1 MSVSATPK
9 ISRRSGKAQY
19 FIERLSENVTLDMVL
34 IPSGNFLMGSP
45 PEELDRFD
53 DESPQHQVSISTFFL
68 GKYAIT
74 QAQYKAVM
82 GNNPSHFKGEAD
94 SSNHPVE
101 NVSWN
106 NATEFCYRLSKL
118 TGKEYRLP
126 SEAEWEYACRAGTTT
141 PFHFGETISTEL
153 ANYQGT
159 DKKIGDALFKGNYG
173 RGSKGIYRG
182 KTTPVGS
189 FKVAN
194 AFGLFDMHG
203 NVWEW
208 CADNW
213 HSNYEDIPDSKEWV
227 EGSDKEKHPLR
238 GGSWDEGPPYCRSA
252 CRFNSVANVRILNI
266 GFRVVCSARGLL

>member
-1 MSVSATPK
+1 MSTSATPK
-9 ISRRSGKAQY
+9 IFHRRGKAQY
-19 FIERLSENVTLDMVL
+19 FIERLSDNVSLDMVL

-53 DESPQHQVSISTFFL
+53 DESPQHPVSITTFFL

-74 QAQYKAVM
+74 QAQYEAVM
-82 GNNPSHFKGEAD
+82 GNNPSSFD
-94 SSNHPVE
+94 SPNHPVE

-106 NATEFCYRLSKL
+106 DAVAFYHRLSKL
-118 TGKEYRLP
+118 SGKEYRLP

-141 PFHFGETISTEL
+141 PFHFGETISTDL
-153 ANYQGT
+153 ANYRGI
-159 DKKIGDALFKGNYG
+159 DNKENNWSGSYG
-173 RGSKGIYRG
+173 RGAKGIYLE

-213 HSNYEDIPDSKEWV
+213 HGNYEVVPNSKEWV
-227 EGSDKEKHPLR
+227 EGGDKERHTLR
-238 GGSWDEGPPYCRSA
+238 GGSWNNNPQNCRSA
-252 CRFNSVANVRILNI
+252 CRNNNHDAPRYRGKMVAIPSLIRKKK
-266 GFRVVCSARGLL
+266 